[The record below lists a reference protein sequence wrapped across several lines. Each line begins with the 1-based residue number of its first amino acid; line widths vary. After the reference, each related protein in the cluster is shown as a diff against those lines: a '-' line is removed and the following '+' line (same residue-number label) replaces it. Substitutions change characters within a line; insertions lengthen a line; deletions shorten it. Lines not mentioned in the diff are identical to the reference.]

1 MTLANKNNGN
11 LVIVCVTAFC
21 VDKLTAREEKGAI
34 RLVSFF
40 ANLSVGNYAY
50 GNSVASQEN
59 TFSLNDR
66 LVSLRE

>member
-11 LVIVCVTAFC
+11 VVIVCVTAFC
-21 VDKLTAREEKGAI
+21 VDKLTAREDKGAI
-34 RLVSFF
+34 RLVSFL

-59 TFSLNDR
+59 TLSLNDR